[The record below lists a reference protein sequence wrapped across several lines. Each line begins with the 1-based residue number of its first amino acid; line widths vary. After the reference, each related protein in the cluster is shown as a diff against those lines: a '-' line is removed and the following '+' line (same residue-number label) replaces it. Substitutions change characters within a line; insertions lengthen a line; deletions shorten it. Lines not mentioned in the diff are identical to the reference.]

1 MELLIDHG
9 HWYDRKDTTKLFL
22 ADVVSPLD
30 PLH

>member
-22 ADVVSPLD
+22 ADVVSK
-30 PLH
+30 